1 MGLYMIEMKQT
12 KTASKGIVIVL
23 VVICII
29 LVAGLGGAIVVSTS
43 IINDKNNTISSLDTQ
58 ISKLGSNVTNLQKQI
73 ALDNAT
79 VNSLVSNVTNL
90 RDQLSIILNESSSI
104 GDIVMRDPSAWVNRT
119 VIVEGNDLGLVVFP
133 PFENSPWNYELI
145 SGNQTIGVV
154 LSTSVNVTAFWKSLQ
169 GFKSSE
175 VIIYGVVVKGEITSI
190 WEPSEVTYYIEG
202 FVV

>member
-1 MGLYMIEMKQT
+1 MIEMKQT

-79 VNSLVSNVTNL
+79 VNSLVSNITNL